1 MPDSEMSVFIIF
13 APAILEPL
21 GLRLSMTADETS
33 AIGSCLE
40 LNLGDEI
47 EATYK
52 GVLVHRGR
60 VTDLAPDHN
69 LFWIMDKLRG
79 GRRLLELIEL
89 EVIRIQD
96 VAGDPATN
104 EAA

>member
-1 MPDSEMSVFIIF
+1 
-13 APAILEPL
+13 
-21 GLRLSMTADETS
+21 MTANETF

-69 LFWIMDKLRG
+69 LFWIMDELRG
-79 GRRLLELIEL
+79 GRRLLDLAEL
-89 EVIRIQD
+89 VVTRNQD
-96 VAGDPATN
+96 IPRDPANN

>member
-1 MPDSEMSVFIIF
+1 
-13 APAILEPL
+13 
-21 GLRLSMTADETS
+21 MTANDTF
-33 AIGSCLE
+33 AVGSCLK
-40 LNLGDEI
+40 LNLRDDI

-69 LFWIMDKLRG
+69 LFWIMDELRG
-79 GRRLLELIEL
+79 GRRLLDLAEL
-89 EVIRIQD
+89 EVTRIQ
-96 VAGDPATN
+96 GITRDPATN